1 MAKNTDISLRNKVI
15 YSVYV
20 RNHTNDGTFN
30 AVADDLDRIKSL
42 GTDIIWFMPIHPIG
56 VKNKKGS
63 LGCPYA
69 NKDYRTTNP
78 EYGTMDDFKNLVE
91 KIHAKSMKCMIDVV
105 YNHTSPD
112 SNLSVEHPEFF
123 YRKPDGNFGN
133 KVGDWS
139 DIIDLDYSNKELW
152 KYQIDSLV
160 MWAKIVDGFRCDVA
174 SFVPVEFWKQA
185 REAVAKVNPD
195 CIWLAESVHSS
206 FNVFSRKSGIYTA
219 SDYELF
225 DAFDMEYDYDIRE
238 VFDKYLKGKTTLS
251 NYMDMFN
258 YQEAIYPQ
266 NYDKMRCL
274 ENHDQPRI
282 CHYVKNRSDLENYTA
297 FLYFLKGSTLIYAG
311 QEFGCDETPSLFDKD
326 VFPRNTGI
334 DISSLLAKLD
344 TIKKTVLDDDD
355 YFRADADD
363 ENDIAIFERDNNKSK
378 KVGIFSLKSKSA
390 DVKVDL
396 PDGDYKNVAS
406 FVAVLP
412 ANDPEILVYVM
423 LDDPNNART
432 DYSSILAAPVA
443 GNIISEVAPYLG
455 IATDGEDRSG
465 TIVTVPNLVGT
476 EWSNAQV
483 QLNIQGLKHQL
494 QESQSSQ
501 SAAPVTYQYPHA
513 GSKVPYGTTIYL
525 YTDTYEGSHTEVPDV
540 TGKSPD
546 FARQM
551 LSAAGLN
558 CVVEGSGTVQAQ
570 SAEPGSSVQR
580 GTIITLTCG

>member
-1 MAKNTDISLRNKVI
+1 MAKNTEISLRNKVI
-15 YSVYV
+15 YSIYV
-20 RNHTNDGTFN
+20 SNHTNDGTFN
-30 AVADDLDRIKSL
+30 AVAEDLDRIKSL

-78 EYGTMDDFKNLVE
+78 EYGTMDDFKSLVE
-91 KIHAKSMKCMIDVV
+91 KIHAKGMKCIIDVV

-123 YRKPDGNFGN
+123 YRKSDGNFGN

-152 KYQIDSLV
+152 QYQIDSLV

-174 SFVPVEFWKQA
+174 SLVNVEFWKKA
-185 REAVAKVNPD
+185 REAVAKDIHD
-195 CIWLAESVHSS
+195 CYWLDESVHNS

-238 VFDKYLKGKTTLS
+238 VFDKYLKGETTLS

-334 DISSLLAKLD
+334 DLSNLFAKLD

-363 ENDIAIFERDNNKSK
+363 ENDIAILERDNNKS
-378 KVGIFSLKSKSA
+378 
-390 DVKVDL
+390 
-396 PDGDYKNVAS
+396 N
-406 FVAVLP
+406 
-412 ANDPEILVYVM
+412 
-423 LDDPNNART
+423 
-432 DYSSILAAPVA
+432 
-443 GNIISEVAPYLG
+443 
-455 IATDGEDRSG
+455 
-465 TIVTVPNLVGT
+465 
-476 EWSNAQV
+476 
-483 QLNIQGLKHQL
+483 
-494 QESQSSQ
+494 
-501 SAAPVTYQYPHA
+501 
-513 GSKVPYGTTIYL
+513 
-525 YTDTYEGSHTEVPDV
+525 
-540 TGKSPD
+540 
-546 FARQM
+546 
-551 LSAAGLN
+551 
-558 CVVEGSGTVQAQ
+558 
-570 SAEPGSSVQR
+570 
-580 GTIITLTCG
+580 

>member
-1 MAKNTDISLRNKVI
+1 MPKNTEISLRNKVI
-15 YSVYV
+15 YSIYV

-30 AVADDLDRIKSL
+30 AVAEDLDRIKSL

-78 EYGTMDDFKNLVE
+78 EYGTMDDFKSLVE
-91 KIHAKSMKCMIDVV
+91 KIHAKGMKCIIDVV

-152 KYQIDSLV
+152 QYQIDSLV

-238 VFDKYLKGKTTLS
+238 VFDKYLKGETTLS

-334 DISSLLAKLD
+334 DLSKLLAKLD
-344 TIKKTVLDDDD
+344 TIKKSVLDDDD
-355 YFRADADD
+355 YFKADADD
-363 ENDIAIFERDNNKSK
+363 ENDIAILERDNSKSK

-396 PDGDYKNVAS
+396 PDGDYKN
-406 FVAVLP
+406 
-412 ANDPEILVYVM
+412 EI
-423 LDDPNNART
+423 
-432 DYSSILAAPVA
+432 S
-443 GNIISEVAPYLG
+443 
-455 IATDGEDRSG
+455 GE
-465 TIVTVPNLVGT
+465 TVTV
-476 EWSNAQV
+476 
-483 QLNIQGLKHQL
+483 
-494 QESQSSQ
+494 
-501 SAAPVTYQYPHA
+501 
-513 GSKVPYGTTIYL
+513 
-525 YTDTYEGSHTEVPDV
+525 
-540 TGKSPD
+540 
-546 FARQM
+546 
-551 LSAAGLN
+551 
-558 CVVEGSGTVQAQ
+558 
-570 SAEPGSSVQR
+570 
-580 GTIITLTCG
+580 

>member
-1 MAKNTDISLRNKVI
+1 MAKNTEISLRNKVI

-30 AVADDLDRIKSL
+30 AVAEDLDRIKSL

-78 EYGTMDDFKNLVE
+78 EYGTMDDFKSLVE
-91 KIHAKSMKCMIDVV
+91 KIHAKGMKCMIDVV

-152 KYQIDSLV
+152 QYQIDSLV
-160 MWAKIVDGFRCDVA
+160 MKIVDGFRCDVA

-238 VFDKYLKGKTTLS
+238 VFDKYLKGETSLS
-251 NYMDMFN
+251 HYLDMFN

-282 CHYVKNRSDLENYTA
+282 CHYVKEKSDLENYTA

-334 DISSLLAKLD
+334 DLSNLFAKLD

-355 YFRADADD
+355 YFKADADD
-363 ENDIAIFERDNNKSK
+363 ENDIAILERDNNKSK

-396 PDGDYKNVAS
+396 PDGDYKN
-406 FVAVLP
+406 
-412 ANDPEILVYVM
+412 EI
-423 LDDPNNART
+423 
-432 DYSSILAAPVA
+432 S
-443 GNIISEVAPYLG
+443 
-455 IATDGEDRSG
+455 GE
-465 TIVTVPNLVGT
+465 TVTV
-476 EWSNAQV
+476 SN
-483 QLNIQGLKHQL
+483 G
-494 QESQSSQ
+494 
-501 SAAPVTYQYPHA
+501 
-513 GSKVPYGTTIYL
+513 KV
-525 YTDTYEGSHTEVPDV
+525 HCN
-540 TGKSPD
+540 GK
-546 FARQM
+546 A
-551 LSAAGLN
+551 
-558 CVVEGSGTVQAQ
+558 
-570 SAEPGSSVQR
+570 
-580 GTIITLTCG
+580 IIIRK